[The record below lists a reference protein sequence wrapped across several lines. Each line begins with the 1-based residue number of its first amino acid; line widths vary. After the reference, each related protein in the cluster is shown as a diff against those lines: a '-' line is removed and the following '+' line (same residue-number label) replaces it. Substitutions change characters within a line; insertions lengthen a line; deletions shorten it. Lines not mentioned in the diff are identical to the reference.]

1 MAYIRV
7 QDLSK
12 SYDNQQALAG
22 VSLSIKKG
30 EITAIAGASG
40 SGKTTLLKA
49 IYGLIDADSGA
60 VFLEDEKIIGLAEKL
75 IPGNERMKF
84 VDQQFELNWYA
95 SVWDNVASRLPN
107 TDIKN
112 KNQRTEW
119 LLQRMRIAGLKN
131 KKVNDLSGGEK
142 QRVAIA
148 RALAMY
154 PDVLLLDE
162 PFNQVDTSFREFLK
176 QDIRNYV
183 RENGLTVILVSHDA
197 AEVLSLADE
206 LIIIQNGRILEQGK
220 PENLYRQP
228 QHIYTAQLLGNGNML
243 NTFAAGQCGIRTKSA
258 LIMFYPEWVLIG
270 KSIWNGR
277 LFTVKEVLFKGFYE
291 ELLLE
296 KGNIRLRALSPGNIK
311 AGDDIRIRIKKYVA
325 FDEQNEI

>member
-1 MAYIRV
+1 MTFIRV
-7 QDLSK
+7 QNLNK
-12 SYDNQQALAG
+12 AYQNQQALTDI
-22 VSLSIKKG
+22 SLTINKG

-49 IYGLIDADSGA
+49 IYGLINADSGH
-60 VFLEDEKIIGLAEKL
+60 VFLEDERVLSPDEKL
-75 IPGNERMKF
+75 IPGHNRMKL

-107 TDIKN
+107 TDVKN
-112 KNQRTEW
+112 KQQRTQW
-119 LLQRMRIAGLKN
+119 LLQRMRIADLKD

-162 PFNQVDTSFREFLK
+162 PFNQVDTSFREFLQ

-183 RENGLTVILVSHDA
+183 RETGLTVILVSHDP

-206 LIIIQNGRILEQGK
+206 LIIIQNGHILEKGNPK
-220 PENLYRQP
+220 ELYLNP
-228 QHIYTAQLLGNGNML
+228 QNIYTAQLLGNANVL
-243 NTFAAGQCGIRTKSA
+243 NTYAAEQCGVNTKSA
-258 LIMFYPEWVLIG
+258 FIMVYPEWILPG
-270 KSIWNGR
+270 KSLWGGKS
-277 LFTVKEVLFKGFYE
+277 FMVKEVLFKGFYE
-291 ELLLE
+291 ELILE
-296 KGNIRLRALSPGNIK
+296 KNDVQLRVHNNTPGLYQPGSSVKISV
-311 AGDDIRIRIKKYVA
+311 KKFVKFEA
-325 FDEQNEI
+325 